1 MEDAESQ
8 EVGGE
13 VCGLCQEPLADGET
27 VVQVVEDR
35 HPTYD
40 KEIVLHTYHKA
51 CCDNRETVTHDC
63 PHCGCWFHLSLLR
76 RGADYQ
82 NLAQQLLCPFCGMLF
97 DCDMGFAARPPRH
110 SDSRLQRVPGEGA
123 PEEPRTQGRPAA
135 RVMSVA
141 TAGLKVDRDLLER
154 QAALLGRAVEGNSL
168 TEEERKCLEGL
179 WEFVHS
185 VLDSLEAGT
194 GKGSCERG
202 EEVPVRPTVVVWVD
216 GGVVQGVEADT
227 AARVL
232 VCDFDCEEDA
242 PHIGERP
249 CAVSAWDPPEKPSR
263 EFTEALRLAH
273 SEDRS
278 APGQP
283 A

>member
-1 MEDAESQ
+1 
-8 EVGGE
+8 
-13 VCGLCQEPLADGET
+13 
-27 VVQVVEDR
+27 
-35 HPTYD
+35 
-40 KEIVLHTYHKA
+40 
-51 CCDNRETVTHDC
+51 
-63 PHCGCWFHLSLLR
+63 
-76 RGADYQ
+76 
-82 NLAQQLLCPFCGMLF
+82 
-97 DCDMGFAARPPRH
+97 
-110 SDSRLQRVPGEGA
+110 
-123 PEEPRTQGRPAA
+123 
-135 RVMSVA
+135 MSVA

-249 CAVSAWDPPEKPSR
+249 CAVSAWDPPEKPSG
-263 EFTEALRLAH
+263 EFAEALRLAH

-278 APGQP
+278 APG
-283 A
+283 